1 LEVVIGPWSLALPT
15 GFAVLALALG
25 FSIKGKV

>member
-15 GFAVLALALG
+15 CFSVLALALG
-25 FSIKGKV
+25 FSIKREV